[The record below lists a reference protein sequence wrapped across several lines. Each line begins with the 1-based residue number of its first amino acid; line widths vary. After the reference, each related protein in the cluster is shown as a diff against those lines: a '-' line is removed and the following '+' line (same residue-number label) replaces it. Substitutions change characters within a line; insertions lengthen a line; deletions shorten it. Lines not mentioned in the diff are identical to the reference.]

1 MSRDDRQVADLRRH
15 YDRLRRSVGLFR
27 DLVGMTDTRAVMRLL
42 LEGIASEF
50 PVHFGFVGRV
60 PPHGGAIDVVAWD
73 GEAVAGPPAGAR
85 TDHPLL
91 ARLIDSTGGNLLITS
106 AEQTGRGDFFRSG
119 SRSLLGVRFQ
129 LEGDAPDVL
138 LLESAEP
145 AAFSGDDL
153 HFVQDLLGTL
163 EAVLLSRFSRSRADR
178 EFDLLMEV
186 TRGPGDMFGDL
197 DEAELSQLLQKIL
210 QIALSLTRCRTGAV
224 LLADEETGDL
234 VVEAETFSLDL
245 PGAIPRRLKRRAD
258 RPSGIVFRV
267 LEDNRPYLANHV
279 HRDLHYTPVSEAT
292 KAGLAVPISFQDRC
306 IGVVLV
312 EATTEGH
319 FTHDHQRLLENLG
332 STAASFVRR
341 AQLYAATR
349 EARGA
354 GVMIKGRGP
363 AWDEVEKRI
372 ERASATG
379 ATVCLRGESGTGK
392 ELVANSIHFNSARS
406 KAPFVVVNCAAI
418 PSELLES
425 ELFGHVKGAFT
436 GAVSDRA
443 GCFESADGG
452 TVFLDEIG
460 DLPPQLQAKLLRVLQ
475 SGDVRKVGSDRSR
488 KVDVRVI
495 AATSRDLETTMG
507 RSQFREDLYYRLMV
521 VPMYLPPLREYP
533 GSIPSMVKQ
542 FVRDANI
549 VYGRSF
555 VGVTDEVLD
564 ALSRHSFPGNVREL
578 RNIVEQGVLMAEGA
592 HITLRDLPAYLRGEV
607 PPPPMPGSL
616 VEPSWAGAP
625 APGHGMQAPAA
636 PAATPVGD
644 DGAELVDGSYWDY
657 KALKEEVLRR
667 FEARYLD
674 ALLSTTDGNVT
685 RAAELAGIHR
695 VNLHRMLKKRE
706 GDRS

>member
-1 MSRDDRQVADLRRH
+1 LSTEDRPAADLRRH
-15 YDRLRRSVGLFR
+15 YDRLRRSVVLFR
-27 DLVGMTDTRAVMRLL
+27 DLVGMTDAPAVTRLL
-42 LEGIASEF
+42 LEGIAAEF
-50 PVHFGFVGRV
+50 PVHFAFVGRV
-60 PPHGGAIDVVAWD
+60 RPRRREVELVACNPGPD
-73 GEAVAGPPAGAR
+73 REPPASLSA
-85 TDHPLL
+85 DHPLL
-91 ARLIDSTGGNLLITS
+91 RRLLKSSQGNLLVTS
-106 AEQTGRGDFFRSG
+106 PDQVRRGGFFRAD
-119 SRSLLGVRFQ
+119 SRSLMAVRFQ
-129 LEGDAPDVL
+129 LEEDAPDVL
-138 LLESAEP
+138 VLESGQE
-145 AAFSGDDL
+145 AAFTGDDL

-197 DEAELSQLLQKIL
+197 DEAELGQLLQKIL
-210 QIALSLTRCRTGAV
+210 QIALSITRCRTGAV
-224 LLADEETGDL
+224 LLTDEESGDL
-234 VVEAETFSLDL
+234 VIEAETFSLDS
-245 PGAIPRRLKRRAD
+245 PGSVPKRIKRRAD

-279 HRDLHYTPVSEAT
+279 HRDLHYTPVSDET
-292 KAGLAVPISFQDRC
+292 KAGMAVPISFQDRC
-306 IGVVLV
+306 IGVILV
-312 EATTEGH
+312 ESTAEGH
-319 FTHDHQRLLENLG
+319 FTPDHQRLLESLG

-436 GAVSDRA
+436 GAVTDRA
-443 GCFESADGG
+443 GVFEAADGG

-460 DLPPQLQAKLLRVLQ
+460 DLPPQLQVKMLRILQ

-495 AATSRDLETTMG
+495 AATSRDLETMMG
-507 RSQFREDLYYRLMV
+507 RSLFREDLYYRLMV
-521 VPMYLPPLREYP
+521 VPMYLPPLRVYP
-533 GSIPSMVKQ
+533 DSIPSMVKQ

-549 VYGRSF
+549 TYGRSI
-555 VGVTDEVLD
+555 VGVTDEVLE
-564 ALSRHSFPGNVREL
+564 ALRRHSFPGNVREL
-578 RNIVEQGVLMAEGA
+578 RNIVEQGVLMTEGA
-592 HITLRDLPAYLRGEV
+592 HIGLRDVPAYLRGEV

-616 VEPSWAGAP
+616 VEPSYAGAP
-625 APGHGMQAPAA
+625 VPGPTPTAP
-636 PAATPVGD
+636 TPPPGPPPTD
-644 DGAELVDGSYWDY
+644 LADLVDGSRWDY
-657 KALKEEVLRR
+657 KALKEEVLGR
-667 FEARYLD
+667 FESRYLD
-674 ALLSTTDGNVT
+674 ALLATTDGNVT
-685 RAAELAGIHR
+685 KAAELAGVHR

>member
-1 MSRDDRQVADLRRH
+1 MSTEDRPAADLRRH
-15 YDRLRRSVGLFR
+15 YDRLRRSVVLFR
-27 DLVGMTDTRAVMRLL
+27 DLVGMTDAPAVTRLL
-42 LEGIASEF
+42 LEGIAAEF
-50 PVHFGFVGRV
+50 PVHFAFVGRV
-60 PPHGGAIDVVAWD
+60 RPRRREVELVACNPGPD
-73 GEAVAGPPAGAR
+73 REPPASLSA
-85 TDHPLL
+85 DHPLL
-91 ARLIDSTGGNLLITS
+91 RRLLKSSQGNLLVTS
-106 AEQTGRGDFFRSG
+106 PDQVRRGGFFRAD
-119 SRSLLGVRFQ
+119 SRSLMAVRFQ
-129 LEGDAPDVL
+129 LEEDAPDVL
-138 LLESAEP
+138 VLESGQE
-145 AAFSGDDL
+145 AAFTGDDL

-197 DEAELSQLLQKIL
+197 DEAELGQLLQKIL
-210 QIALSLTRCRTGAV
+210 QIALSITRCRTGAV
-224 LLADEETGDL
+224 LLTDEESGDL
-234 VVEAETFSLDL
+234 VIEAETFSLDS
-245 PGAIPRRLKRRAD
+245 PGSVPKRIKRRAD

-279 HRDLHYTPVSEAT
+279 HRDLHYTPVSDET
-292 KAGLAVPISFQDRC
+292 KAGMAVPISFQDRC
-306 IGVVLV
+306 IGVILV
-312 EATTEGH
+312 ESTAEGH
-319 FTHDHQRLLENLG
+319 FTPDHQRLLESLG

-436 GAVSDRA
+436 GAVTDRA
-443 GCFESADGG
+443 GVFEAADGG

-460 DLPPQLQAKLLRVLQ
+460 DLPPQLQVKMLRILQ

-495 AATSRDLETTMG
+495 AATSRDLETMMG
-507 RSQFREDLYYRLMV
+507 RSLFREDLYYRLMV
-521 VPMYLPPLREYP
+521 VPMYLPPLRVYP
-533 GSIPSMVKQ
+533 DSIPSMVKQ

-549 VYGRSF
+549 TYGRSI
-555 VGVTDEVLD
+555 VGVTDEVLE
-564 ALSRHSFPGNVREL
+564 ALRRHSFPGNVREL
-578 RNIVEQGVLMAEGA
+578 RNIVEQGVLMTEGA
-592 HITLRDLPAYLRGEV
+592 HIGLRDVPAYLRGEV

-616 VEPSWAGAP
+616 VEPSYAGAP
-625 APGHGMQAPAA
+625 VPGPTPTAP
-636 PAATPVGD
+636 TPPPGPPPTD
-644 DGAELVDGSYWDY
+644 LADLVDGSRWDY
-657 KALKEEVLRR
+657 KALKEEVLGR
-667 FEARYLD
+667 FESRYLD
-674 ALLSTTDGNVT
+674 ALLATTDGNVT
-685 RAAELAGIHR
+685 KAAELAGVHR